1 MNMLDCYVMFSTIL
15 FIIGVYCLTT
25 KRNMIRMILGI
36 EILINAAN
44 LNFIVFSAF
53 RAAGFIDPLGHSIV
67 IVSVGL
73 AGCVTAVALAIT
85 IHAYKHYGT
94 IDIRRLSR
102 LRG

>member
-1 MNMLDCYVMFSTIL
+1 MNMLDCYVMFSAIL

-53 RAAGFIDPLGHSIV
+53 RAAGFIDPLAPPSL
-67 IVSVGL
+67 L
-73 AGCVTAVALAIT
+73 ASLG
-85 IHAYKHYGT
+85 
-94 IDIRRLSR
+94 
-102 LRG
+102 